1 MRRLGSIVGPL
12 QRARLRSVQPGAGD
26 GHKAQQ
32 HRRLTGC
39 APGRALL
46 VRGRPRRGGRIPPT
60 SFVYPIRFRGY
71 RSPRC
76 AGCAGGEPG
85 FSLHGHAYL
94 TECRHGRASRL
105 GRVPGSVATPGDIC
119 TPPARHR
126 SGVSC
131 IEKAAVVVTHNS
143 GRDFA
148 LSNGGCSPRN
158 ELVRSSA
165 SPENSRRGP
174 LQQPVRV
181 TIIIPRGAYSV
192 NPPDI
197 GGWVMSTVYTVDF
210 SFPCPQRD
218 RGRAKATATGR
229 GATKRSGPEGPPHFV
244 APAPAAAAAEPQTP
258 KSAGGPGAVK
268 SGRLRPP

>member
-1 MRRLGSIVGPL
+1 MSFSACCLVRRLGSIVGPL

-60 SFVYPIRFRGY
+60 SFLYPIRFRGY

-105 GRVPGSVATPGDIC
+105 GRVLGSVATPSDIC

-192 NPPDI
+192 NPPDF

-218 RGRAKATATGR
+218 QG
-229 GATKRSGPEGPPHFV
+229 
-244 APAPAAAAAEPQTP
+244 
-258 KSAGGPGAVK
+258 
-268 SGRLRPP
+268 